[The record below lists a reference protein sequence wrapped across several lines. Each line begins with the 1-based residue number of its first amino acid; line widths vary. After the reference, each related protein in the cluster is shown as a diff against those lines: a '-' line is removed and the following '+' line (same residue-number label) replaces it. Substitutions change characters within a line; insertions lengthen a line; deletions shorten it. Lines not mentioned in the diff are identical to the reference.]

1 MGQSK
6 AENSIGQLSK
16 QTGCKVET
24 IRYYEKAGLLP
35 APPRTAGGHR
45 LYDSAHAQRLGF
57 IRRSREL
64 GFSLDDIRALL
75 RLADGG
81 EYNCGKVK
89 VITLHHLESVKD
101 KIRDLRKLE
110 RTLTAISSECEG
122 GIAPSC
128 PIIEALYSRYP

>member
-6 AENSIGQLSK
+6 AEFSIGRLSN

-24 IRYYEKAGLLP
+24 IRYYEKAGIIP

-45 LYDSAHAQRLGF
+45 VYGGEHVQRLGF

-64 GFSLDDIRALL
+64 GFSLDEVRALL
-75 RLADGG
+75 CLADGG

-110 RTLTAISSECEG
+110 RTLTTISNQCEG

>member
-6 AENSIGQLSK
+6 AEFSIGQLSK
-16 QTGCKVET
+16 QTSCKVET
-24 IRYYEKAGLLP
+24 IRYYEKAGLIP

-45 LYDSAHAQRLGF
+45 VYGGEHVQRLGF

-64 GFSLDDIRALL
+64 GFSLNDIRALL

-81 EYNCGKVK
+81 EYNCGEVK
-89 VITLHHLESVKD
+89 VITLHHLESVKN
-101 KIRDLRKLE
+101 KISDLKKLQ
-110 RTLTAISSECEG
+110 RTLTTISNECKG

-128 PIIEALYSRYP
+128 PIIETLYSRHL